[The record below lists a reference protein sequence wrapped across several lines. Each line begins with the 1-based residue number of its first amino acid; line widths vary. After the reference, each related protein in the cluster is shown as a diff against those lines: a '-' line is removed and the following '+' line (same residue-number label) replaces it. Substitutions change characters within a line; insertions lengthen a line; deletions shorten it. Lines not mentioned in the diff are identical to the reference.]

1 MSRAAAPAT
10 RFVAAARSCNLHRP
24 HSHRL
29 CRIGSQVWPCPLIA
43 ASAAMPRVLDGGHG
57 PHQAAARCV
66 GTSRTDLGIAI
77 VLVCS
82 ALRAGWSAGA
92 ATRCLKVTVYA
103 FYATGARSNSSAT
116 RPDMAGWAAFWALRH
131 RVAMRQVRAPLQ
143 LGCRARVGMISP
155 WPSRW
160 RRRSCFWSTSGPKGP
175 RRRLRRRVPSNIRR
189 RAGDAARR
197 ARAGAATGAPRA

>member
-1 MSRAAAPAT
+1 
-10 RFVAAARSCNLHRP
+10 
-24 HSHRL
+24 
-29 CRIGSQVWPCPLIA
+29 
-43 ASAAMPRVLDGGHG
+43 MPRVLDGGHG

-116 RPDMAGWAAFWALRH
+116 RPDMASWAAFWALRH
-131 RVAMRQVRAPLQ
+131 RVAMRQVRASLL
-143 LGCRARVGMISP
+143 LGCRARARGDYLAMPFALAPAQLLWVN
-155 WPSRW
+155 
-160 RRRSCFWSTSGPKGP
+160 
-175 RRRLRRRVPSNIRR
+175 LRGEMSAP
-189 RAGDAARR
+189 ALAPAR
-197 ARAGAATGAPRA
+197 PE

>member
-92 ATRCLKVTVYA
+92 AVICLKSVLYA
-103 FYATGARSNSSAT
+103 FCATGARSGSSAT
-116 RPDMAGWAAFWALRH
+116 RPDMASWAAFWALRH
-131 RVAMRQVRAPLQ
+131 RVAMRQVRAPLL
-143 LGCRARVGMISP
+143 LGCRARMGIISP
-155 WPSRW
+155 CPSRW
-160 RRRSCFWSTSGPKGP
+160 RRRSCFGSTSGPKGP
-175 RRRLRRRVPSNIRR
+175 RRRLRRRVPSNIGR

>member
-1 MSRAAAPAT
+1 MSCAASPAT
-10 RFVAAARSCNLHRP
+10 RLLAAARSCNLHRP

-116 RPDMAGWAAFWALRH
+116 RPDILLYLTLKEVFWYELPRTLRGL
-131 RVAMRQVRAPLQ
+131 A
-143 LGCRARVGMISP
+143 VGV
-155 WPSRW
+155 
-160 RRRSCFWSTSGPKGP
+160 
-175 RRRLRRRVPSNIRR
+175 RRLYLPSGVMNQVSDTKNRVVK
-189 RAGDAARR
+189 A
-197 ARAGAATGAPRA
+197 